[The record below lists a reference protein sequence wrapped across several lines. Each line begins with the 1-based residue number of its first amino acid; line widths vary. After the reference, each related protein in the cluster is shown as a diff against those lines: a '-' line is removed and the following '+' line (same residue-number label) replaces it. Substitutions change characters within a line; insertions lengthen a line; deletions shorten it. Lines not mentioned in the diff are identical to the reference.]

1 MFDSV
6 SEYPHWFVVACAG
19 VAAVVVLWVVLKVVK
34 AALWMLFLGLVVA
47 AGLTAVWLFL
57 K

>member
-1 MFDSV
+1 
-6 SEYPHWFVVACAG
+6 
-19 VAAVVVLWVVLKVVK
+19 VLWVVLKVVK